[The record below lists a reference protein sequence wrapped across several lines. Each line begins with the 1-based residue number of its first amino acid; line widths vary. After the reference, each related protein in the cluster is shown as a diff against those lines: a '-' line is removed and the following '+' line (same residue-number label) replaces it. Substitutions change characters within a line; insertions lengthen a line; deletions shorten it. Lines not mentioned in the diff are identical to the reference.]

1 MKTMKPDELATPEQ
15 LEMFHHPERYAD
27 CPMTQPTTVT
37 PVEACAT
44 TRERL
49 GRLVDANPPKV
60 TLTAAVRS

>member
-1 MKTMKPDELATPEQ
+1 MRPDELATHEQ

-27 CPMTQPTTVT
+27 EPDLAQPTTVT
-37 PVEACAT
+37 PVEACAA

-49 GRLVDANPPKV
+49 GNLVDANPPRV